1 MELHQTNWA
10 LIKWQRQLLHIT
22 LGNNKLVKQVIDRF
36 KNEKPIT
43 DEMAGGP
50 KTTDPGTLLFHIT
63 LKINKLGNPGHPV
76 VSLVN
81 SHTTKFIDY
90 HLQFVA
96 K

>member
-1 MELHQTNWA
+1 MTKTIITYYL
-10 LIKWQRQLLHIT
+10 RQQQART

-50 KTTDPGTLLFHIT
+50 KTTDPGTQLFHIT

>member
-1 MELHQTNWA
+1 MTKTIITYYL
-10 LIKWQRQLLHIT
+10 RQQQART

-50 KTTDPGTLLFHIT
+50 KTTDPG
-63 LKINKLGNPGHPV
+63 HPV

>member
-1 MELHQTNWA
+1 M
-10 LIKWQRQLLHIT
+10 
-22 LGNNKLVKQVIDRF
+22 KQVIDRF

-50 KTTDPGTLLFHIT
+50 KTTDPGTLLLHIT